1 MKEDA
6 SCKYPFTLS
15 IKKHVILSVKPTKIF
30 ELLTCLYFDLEIFDY
45 YYKILFC
52 LIGCMSLPPK
62 LSF

>member
-1 MKEDA
+1 MKEDT

-45 YYKILFC
+45 YYKILF
-52 LIGCMSLPPK
+52 
-62 LSF
+62 